1 MKVIY
6 ILSFSLFLSILT
18 FSMEEALDIDKM
30 YILIGEKIFMLN
42 LIENEITYE
51 LISILPLKIKLVE
64 ENFESIHMR
73 LSSEI
78 KTNIFI
84 ENKNSIINTKKGDIF
99 LFKGSE
105 IIIFYESTKII
116 DGNGDYL
123 KIGFLKETEEF
134 LNLVK
139 INKSIFLWNT
149 LNYENDKGKVKP
161 YGHYTSIMNYLTW
174 KVFTFFLFLLL

>member
-18 FSMEEALDIDKM
+18 FSREEALDSDKM

-42 LIENEITYE
+42 LIENEIAYE

-64 ENFESIHMR
+64 ENFESTHMR

-84 ENKNSIINTKKGDIF
+84 ENKDSIINTKKGDI
-99 LFKGSE
+99 
-105 IIIFYESTKII
+105 IFI
-116 DGNGDYL
+116 
-123 KIGFLKETEEF
+123 
-134 LNLVK
+134 
-139 INKSIFLWNT
+139 
-149 LNYENDKGKVKP
+149 
-161 YGHYTSIMNYLTW
+161 
-174 KVFTFFLFLLL
+174 